1 MAMTEGERNS
11 PDANAV
17 DVKLLVQ
24 QVTELA
30 EQLDLDVA
38 TVAQALPRLAALAAA
53 QGRRAGRARE
63 DVVASLL
70 ADLDLLDPLPAASV
84 AQARRTAARRNRLLA
99 SGAWSVAAIAEARDM
114 RLASARTWI
123 KRHRDAHR
131 LVSVTVQGEAYVPGL
146 LLDDIAEPLTGIEQV
161 LAPLVEAGMDSWA
174 VWVWLDTPSGW
185 LDGARPADLLTKG
198 EFESVARAARSQ
210 ASNATPRD
218 VAADAA

>member
-1 MAMTEGERNS
+1 MTTGERNGQ
-11 PDANAV
+11 DANAA

-30 EQLDLDVA
+30 EQLDVDVA

-63 DVVASLL
+63 DVVAALL

-84 AQARRTAARRNRLLA
+84 SQARRTAARRNRLLA

-114 RLASARTWI
+114 RLTSVRTWL

-146 LLDDIAEPLTGIEQV
+146 LLDDTVEPLAGIEEV
-161 LAPLVEAGMDSWA
+161 LAPLVEAGMDGWA
-174 VWVWLDTPSGW
+174 VWVWLDTASGW

-198 EFESVARAARSQ
+198 EIESVARAARSQ